1 MKKPV
6 GNRKN
11 SVKAKSLETYINE
24 RYPLRADREGIRRH
38 LIKLRLE
45 IGYKI
50 HQVRRERKLTQS
62 DLAKKVNTTQSVI
75 ARIETG
81 DQNLTTDTLNQI
93 ARALGKKLEV
103 ELK

>member
-1 MKKPV
+1 MKKTQ
-6 GNRKN
+6 GKN
-11 SVKAKSLETYINE
+11 NKLIEAKSLETYIKE
-24 RYPLRADREGIRRH
+24 RYPSQAEREGIRRN

-50 HQVRRERKLTQS
+50 HKVRKDKKWTQA

-93 ARALGKKLEV
+93 ARALGKRLEV